1 MKKLFLFL
9 MAIAIQFSI
18 TAGAQNYTET
28 FETATTGATTFTSN
42 SRTFTITSTVP
53 NSTAFKIVNYAG
65 LGWNGTAPDNKFI
78 DNSGA
83 GNSNDG
89 TGGQFTISSASAFT
103 LKSMYLYL
111 SRANTTFQNLSGSC
125 TITGKL
131 AGVTK
136 FTATSSSG
144 FNTDLGFQNGY
155 TFINMTTYGGSNNS
169 NISIDA
175 FTITTT
181 SNIGYIALDAMTW
194 ASGSSLST
202 SITGTTFCSGAP
214 LSVSF
219 SSSGYTFAAGN
230 TFTAQLSDASGS
242 FASPVNIG
250 TLNSTATSGTI
261 QAAIPVDRSTGFN
274 YRVRVVS
281 SNPGVTGIDNGTN
294 FNIIKTSSGTT
305 SYLAAGNVVKNISV
319 SGTGFNYIT
328 DDDCR
333 AVAGITPN
341 GAAPVSGT
349 TSVKMWIDGTQPA
362 TFVRRHYEITPA
374 SNATTATGRVTLYF
388 TQADFDAF
396 NAVNSLKLPTNSSD
410 NTNKANLLI
419 EKRSGTGNANGDF
432 YSYPGAGSNINPT
445 DADIVWNAD
454 ALRWEVSFNVTGFSG
469 FWVKTQATVLPVTF
483 GSLSAVVQN
492 DQLRVNWST
501 QTESNNDHFLVQASA
516 DGEGWHTIS
525 TIQSKA
531 LNGHSSNELKYEYST
546 PITSLALGASL
557 LGLLLL
563 GFSKNRPRTSVN
575 RLKVASFGILF
586 LVVTMISCQ
595 KTENFKTD
603 SNSKIFIRIVQV
615 DKDGRQD
622 TSRTIQVVRE

>member
-28 FETATTGATTFTSN
+28 FETATDGATTFTGN
-42 SRTFTITSTVP
+42 GRTFTITSTVP
-53 NSTAFKIVNYAG
+53 NSTAFNIGNYPG

-78 DNSGA
+78 DNSGSTVTA
-83 GNSNDG
+83 G
-89 TGGQFTISSASAFT
+89 TGVQFTISATSSFT
-103 LKSMYLYL
+103 LKKIYLYL
-111 SRANTTFQNLSGSC
+111 ARADASFGGVAGTC

-131 AGVTK
+131 GGVTQ
-136 FTATSSSG
+136 FTAVQNSP
-144 FNTDLGFQNGY
+144 FNTNLAVNNGY
-155 TFINMTTYGGSNNS
+155 TEIDMATYGSANNAS
-169 NISIDA
+169 KSIDA
-175 FTITTT
+175 FVITTAG
-181 SNIGYIALDAMTW
+181 NINYVALDAMTW

-202 SITGTTFCSGAP
+202 SITGATFCSGAP
-214 LSVSF
+214 LSVNF

-230 TFTAQLSDASGS
+230 IFTAQLSDASGS
-242 FASPVNIG
+242 FASPMTIG
-250 TLNSTATSGTI
+250 TLSSTAASGTI
-261 QAAIPVDRSTGFN
+261 QAAIPTDVLNGSG

-281 SNPGVTGIDNGTN
+281 SNPAVTGIDNGTN
-294 FNIIKTSSGTT
+294 ITINRTSSGTT
-305 SYLAAGNVVKNISV
+305 SYLAAGNVVKNVIV
-319 SGTGFNYIT
+319 SGGLNYIT
-328 DDDCR
+328 DNDCR
-333 AVAGITPN
+333 AIAGITPN
-341 GAAPVSGT
+341 GAAPISGNT
-349 TSVKMWIDGTQPA
+349 TAKVWIDGTQPA
-362 TFVRRHYEITPA
+362 NFVRRHYEITPA
-374 SNATTATGRVTLYF
+374 SNAATATGRVTLYF

-410 NTNKANLLI
+410 VAGKANLLV

-432 YSYPGAGSNINPT
+432 HSYPGAGTNINPT
-445 DADIVWNAD
+445 DADIVWNND
-454 ALRWEVSFNVTGFSG
+454 AARWEVSFNVTGFSG
-469 FWVKTQATVLPVTF
+469 FWVKTQAAVLPVTF

-492 DQLRVNWST
+492 DQLRINWST

-516 DGEGWHTIS
+516 DGQGWHTIS

-546 PITSLALGASL
+546 PLTSLALGASL

-586 LVVTMISCQ
+586 LVITMISCQ
-595 KTENFKTD
+595 KTESFKTD

>member
-53 NSTAFKIVNYAG
+53 NSTAFDIGNY
-65 LGWNGTAPDNKFI
+65 LGYGWSGTGIDNKFI
-78 DNSGA
+78 DNSGSTVTA
-83 GNSNDG
+83 G
-89 TGGQFTISSASAFT
+89 TGVQFTISAASTFT
-103 LKSMYLYL
+103 LKKMYLYL
-111 SRANTTFQNLSGSC
+111 ARFDASLSVTGSC

-131 AGVTK
+131 GGVTQ
-136 FTATSSSG
+136 FTAVQSSP
-144 FNTDLGFQNGY
+144 FNTNLALNNGY
-155 TFINMTTYGGSNNS
+155 TEIDMATYGSANNAGK
-169 NISIDA
+169 SIDE
-175 FTITTT
+175 FVITTT
-181 SNIGYIALDAMTW
+181 GNINYVALDAMTW

-214 LSVSF
+214 LSVNF
-219 SSSGYTFAAGN
+219 SSSGYTFTAGN
-230 TFTAQLSDASGS
+230 TFTAQLSNASGS
-242 FASPVNIG
+242 FASPVTIG
-250 TLNSTATSGTI
+250 TLSSTATSGTI
-261 QAAIPVDRSTGFN
+261 QAAIPVGALNGSG

-281 SNPGVTGIDNGTN
+281 SNPAVTGTDNGTN
-294 FNIIKTSSGTT
+294 ITVNRTSSGTT
-305 SYLAAGNVVKNISV
+305 SYLASSNTIKSVSV

-341 GAAPVSGT
+341 GGLPVSGT

-374 SNATTATGRVTLYF
+374 SNAATATGRVTLYF

-396 NAVNSLKLPTNSSD
+396 NAINSVKLPTSSSD
-410 NTNKANLLI
+410 VSGKANLLI
-419 EKRSGTGNANGDF
+419 EKRSGIGNANGDF

-483 GSLSAVVQN
+483 GNISAVIQN

-525 TIQSKA
+525 IIQSKA

-546 PITSLALGASL
+546 PLTSLALGASL

-586 LVVTMISCQ
+586 LVITMISCQ
-595 KTENFKTD
+595 KTESFKTD